1 MTNTLLSWSNLDKS
15 RLIFLQV
22 AAALLC
28 VIAFAL
34 HIYMTPYGAAVSPD
48 SVKYISAARNLAE
61 GNGLLHLANNGELV
75 PLTLWA
81 PLYPVLLS
89 MGALIRLEPW
99 VFGRYL
105 NAILFAGN
113 ILLLQLILFRITKGN
128 IGATIIGGIV
138 MILSPIMLEVHTW
151 IWTEPLAILLGF
163 GSLLAT
169 QIYIDRGSVVDLV
182 IVGLLLALGL
192 LNRYAAVAFPL
203 AVIISMF
210 FIRDRRGKLNRWREL
225 IIIALI
231 SFAPLGIVMLRN
243 ALIQVGAVGRHVI
256 FSPASVSGAL
266 EDAIEVISVWI
277 VPGRIE
283 GPARNTLATA
293 ISLMWFCLISWGIL
307 KERRA
312 NIQVAM
318 RGLNLQQILYIF
330 LVTSIIPPLAVN
342 IFFSPGVLVDQRVLS
357 LAYIAGVLLSIS
369 LLNSVILTSL
379 RILRTGVQEY
389 SFVGLLIRAGILAVG
404 LTLIAL
410 NAVHAIDWVRDAQ
423 DDGRGFASSFWQDSK
438 EIEYLERHPRE
449 GFLISNV
456 PDAIIFLTGQSS
468 IMMPDSTRGIE
479 ELVSTSS
486 SNNGDQK
493 TEIVWIV
500 YFRTRLNRSKVPG
513 EVMLTTQLELEPIY
527 GSESGSIYSLSTQSK

>member
-1 MTNTLLSWSNLDKS
+1 
-15 RLIFLQV
+15 
-22 AAALLC
+22 
-28 VIAFAL
+28 
-34 HIYMTPYGAAVSPD
+34 
-48 SVKYISAARNLAE
+48 
-61 GNGLLHLANNGELV
+61 
-75 PLTLWA
+75 
-81 PLYPVLLS
+81 
-89 MGALIRLEPW
+89 
-99 VFGRYL
+99 
-105 NAILFAGN
+105 
-113 ILLLQLILFRITKGN
+113 
-128 IGATIIGGIV
+128 

-203 AVIISMF
+203 TVIISMF

-225 IIIALI
+225 IIIASI

-243 ALIQVGAVGRHVI
+243 ALIQVGAVGSHVI

-277 VPGRIE
+277 VPGRIK

-293 ISLMWFCLISWGIL
+293 ISLMWFCLISWGIV

-312 NIQVAM
+312 EYQAAL
-318 RGLNLQQILYIF
+318 RQLNLQQILYIF

-342 IFFSPGVLVDQRVLS
+342 IFFSPGVHVDQRVLS

-369 LLNSVILTSL
+369 LMKSMILTLLRNLRAGVELNSLMRAMIL
-379 RILRTGVQEY
+379 V
-389 SFVGLLIRAGILAVG
+389 GILVVG
-404 LTLIAL
+404 ITIIAL

-456 PDAIIFLTGQSS
+456 PDAIIFFTGQSS
-468 IMMPDSTRGIE
+468 IMMPNTTEGIVD
-479 ELVSTSS
+479 LVTTNSFKRE
-486 SNNGDQK
+486 DQ
-493 TEIVWIV
+493 EPESVWIV
-500 YFRTRLNRSKVPG
+500 YFRTRLNLLKVPG
-513 EVMLTTQLELEPIY
+513 EVALATHLELEPIY
-527 GSESGSIYSLSTQSK
+527 GSESGSIYSLTTHTQ

>member
-1 MTNTLLSWSNLDKS
+1 
-15 RLIFLQV
+15 
-22 AAALLC
+22 
-28 VIAFAL
+28 
-34 HIYMTPYGAAVSPD
+34 
-48 SVKYISAARNLAE
+48 
-61 GNGLLHLANNGELV
+61 
-75 PLTLWA
+75 
-81 PLYPVLLS
+81 
-89 MGALIRLEPW
+89 
-99 VFGRYL
+99 
-105 NAILFAGN
+105 
-113 ILLLQLILFRITKGN
+113 
-128 IGATIIGGIV
+128 

-182 IVGLLLALGL
+182 LVGLLLALGL

-203 AVIISMF
+203 TVIISMF

-225 IIIALI
+225 IIIASI

-243 ALIQVGAVGRHVI
+243 ALIQVGAVGRQVI

-277 VPGRIE
+277 VPGRIK

-293 ISLMWFCLISWGIL
+293 ISLMWFCIISWGMV
-307 KERRA
+307 KQ
-312 NIQVAM
+312 QV
-318 RGLNLQQILYIF
+318 LYIF
-330 LVTSIIPPLAVN
+330 LVASIIPPIAVN

-357 LAYIAGVLLSIS
+357 LAYIAGVILSVSLMKSMILSI
-369 LLNSVILTSL
+369 L
-379 RILRTGVQEY
+379 RILRSRVQAI
-389 SFVGLLIRAGILAVG
+389 SFVGLLIRAGILVVG
-404 LTLIAL
+404 ITLIAL

-468 IMMPDSTRGIE
+468 IMMPDSTQGIE

-486 SNNGDQK
+486 SNNGDQN

-527 GSESGSIYSLSTQSK
+527 GSESGSIYSLSSHSK